1 MKLNDTLD
9 VISYQAGPTSL
20 SFILNA
26 TKANA
31 LAATEGKDLELK
43 AGASTVGIWKG
54 WTVTG
59 VDDYVSNS
67 GDGSSVT
74 YTRLTAARALAP
86 DTASAIAQLESSM
99 QLVRDDVNAVKADI
113 ETARASA
120 ADVQTQMDALLGMDE
135 PESGTVESETVVQ

>member
-9 VISYQAGPTSL
+9 VISYQADPTSL

-26 TKANA
+26 TKVNA

-43 AGASTVGIWKG
+43 AGTSTVGIWKG

-59 VDDYVSNS
+59 AVDYVSKS
-67 GDGSSVT
+67 GDGSAVT
-74 YTRLTAARALAP
+74 YTRLTAARQLNP
-86 DTASAIAQLESSM
+86 DTASAVAQLESRM
-99 QLVRDDVNAVKADI
+99 QLVRDDINAVKADI
-113 ETARASA
+113 ETAKASA

-135 PESGTVESETVVQ
+135 TESGTVESETVVQ

>member
-9 VISYQAGPTSL
+9 VISYQVDPTSL

-59 VDDYVSNS
+59 VVDYVSNS

-86 DTASAIAQLESSM
+86 DIASVIAQLESRM
-99 QLVRDDVNAVKADI
+99 QLVRDDVNAVKDDI
-113 ETARASA
+113 ETAKASA